1 MIYDTYHGYWW
12 KCDICGKTSSPD
24 IPRYAT
30 GTSAMR
36 AYKKHRKEC
45 KNQQEAKECKN
56 QQEAKVSE

>member
-12 KCDICGKTSSPD
+12 KCDICGKRSIPD

-45 KNQQEAKECKN
+45 KNQQEAK
-56 QQEAKVSE
+56 VSE

>member
-1 MIYDTYHGYWW
+1 MMIYDTYHGYWW

-24 IPRYAT
+24 IQRYAT

-45 KNQQEAKECKN
+45 KNQQEAK
-56 QQEAKVSE
+56 VSE